1 MRKIYL
7 SGPSIIKVS
16 HSDTHNPD
24 VGDDR
29 GIEIKIIFHSFVSY
43 PCWL

>member
-1 MRKIYL
+1 MGKIYL
-7 SGPSIIKVS
+7 SDPSMIKVS

-24 VGDDR
+24 VGEDW
-29 GIEIKIIFHSFVSY
+29 GVEIKFIFHSYVSY